1 MTPPVVQGAARG
13 AVGAMA
19 MTGMRTLTSGLGLVG
34 QTPPE
39 AIIRQRLDLVVA
51 ALPHGRREALKA
63 LIRPGRRRALG
74 EAAHVGFGVAAGAA
88 YGALPAQVRQAG
100 WSGPAWGIAVW
111 LGYELG
117 LAPLLGVSHAGSR
130 KPAERVA
137 FVADHVLYGLVLR
150 EPARPPQP

>member
-1 MTPPVVQGAARG
+1 MTASVLKGAARG

-19 MTGMRTLTSGLGLVG
+19 MTGMRKFTSGLGLVG

-51 ALPHGRREALKA
+51 ALPKGRRAALKA
-63 LIRPGRRRALG
+63 LIRPEQRRALG

-88 YGALPAQVRQAG
+88 YGALPPQVRQAG
-100 WSGPAWGIAVW
+100 WSGPAWGIVVW

-117 LAPLLGVSHAGSR
+117 LAPVMGVSHSGSR

-137 FVADHVLYGLVLR
+137 FVADHLLYGLVLR